1 LWPAQPFVVKVSVV
15 TDVNYRRLREVTAP
29 KPGEVEFDMRRSYA
43 IAVGLALAMT
53 PVMAPLVADAGLA
66 TAVPSPFPS
75 GNGQNIQ
82 IVIQRALSQRGVP
95 YVYGGGN
102 ASGPTNG
109 VRQSGATA
117 PGTGTVPGLT
127 ATAPGT
133 GILPGL
139 TATAPGTGTIPGTTV
154 GFDAS
159 GLIQYAF
166 AGAGIKMPRT
176 SGQQCNVG
184 RKVPPAQ
191 ARPGDL
197 MCYGPGGTQSVA
209 MYLGNGQMVEA
220 TEPAVTVSPART
232 NGMTPYLTR
241 IIDS

>member
-1 LWPAQPFVVKVSVV
+1 
-15 TDVNYRRLREVTAP
+15 
-29 KPGEVEFDMRRSYA
+29 MRRTHA
-43 IAVGLALAMT
+43 IAVGLALAIT

-66 TAVPSPFPS
+66 AAVPIPS

-117 PGTGTVPGLT
+117 PGAATAPGLT

-133 GILPGL
+133 GLLPGL
-139 TATAPGTGTIPGTTV
+139 TATAPGAGTIPGATTPGASALPGTTV

-159 GLIQYAF
+159 GLIQYAY

-197 MCYGPGGTQSVA
+197 ICYGPGGSQSVA
-209 MYLGNGQMVEA
+209 MYLGNGQMIEA

-232 NGMTPYLTR
+232 NGMTPYVTR
-241 IIDS
+241 IIES